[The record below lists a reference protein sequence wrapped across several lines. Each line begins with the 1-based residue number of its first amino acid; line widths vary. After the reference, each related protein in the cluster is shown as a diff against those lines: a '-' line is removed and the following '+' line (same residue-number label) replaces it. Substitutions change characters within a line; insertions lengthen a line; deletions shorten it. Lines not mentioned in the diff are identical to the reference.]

1 MIQIFGQA
9 RVGRDV
15 EVRRTTNDE
24 AVASVSLAFS
34 YGRKG
39 EDGKKPTQ
47 WVDAALWGKRAEV
60 LAQYLAKGTLVTVT
74 LEDAHI
80 ETFQKQGGG
89 EGVKLAARIAAI
101 ELAGGN
107 SNGVQQQPQR
117 QQQQQQQQQQQRP
130 HPQRQQPQRAQ
141 SGSGLEDMDEDV
153 PF

>member
-1 MIQIFGQA
+1 MIQIFGLA

-15 EVRRTTNDE
+15 EVRNTTGGD

-39 EDGKKPTQ
+39 DDGKKPTQ
-47 WVDAALWGKRAEV
+47 WVDAALWGKRAEA
-60 LAQYLAKGTLVTVT
+60 LAPYLTKGTLVTVT

-89 EGVKLAARIAAI
+89 EGVKLAARITAI
-101 ELAGGN
+101 DLAGG
-107 SNGVQQQPQR
+107 GEKKPALAPAPKPQQR
-117 QQQQQQQQQQQRP
+117 QA
-130 HPQRQQPQRAQ
+130 PQRAPA
-141 SGSGLEDMDEDV
+141 GGGFDDMGEDV